1 MIKKILWQDCV
12 FYVHELAQTDQWY
25 SLEED
30 LKNWSDFFGTEIPTN
45 DQSSTTAGES
55 SNGPRGGRDLENGP
69 CGSRSAAC
77 QALTVEEPSYQKY
90 WCGPSALEKLL
101 MGHGEEEALAKTLQM
116 YLVEGEALLRAA
128 QL

>member
-1 MIKKILWQDCV
+1 MNLRKLISDTHLKKTWKTEVISSVQKFPQTTKVVPLLERVQT
-12 FYVHELAQTDQWY
+12 VHV
-25 SLEED
+25 ED
-30 LKNWSDFFGTEIPTN
+30 VTLKMGLVVAEVP
-45 DQSSTTAGES
+45 
-55 SNGPRGGRDLENGP
+55 
-69 CGSRSAAC
+69 C

>member
-69 CGSRSAAC
+69 RGSRSAVPGSHGGRTS
-77 QALTVEEPSYQKY
+77 LSEVF
-90 WCGPSALEKLL
+90 ALEKLL
-101 MGHGEEEALAKTLQM
+101 MGHGEEEALAKTLLM
-116 YLVEGEALLRAA
+116 HLVEGEALLRAA